1 MKTEI
6 ITIGDELL
14 IGQVVNTN
22 SSWIAERLN
31 LSGIEVC
38 RITTIAD
45 DKDEIFN
52 LLDAS
57 AKRSDVVITT
67 GGLGPTNDDITKQTI
82 CEYFNTELILNEKAL
97 KHIEEL
103 FSIRGFRL
111 TEINR
116 KQAEIP
122 AKCTPIENIHGT
134 SPGIWF
140 EEKGKIFVFVP
151 GVPFEMKQML
161 EDTIIPKLKN
171 MFIDETIV
179 HETVLTQGVGES
191 FLSEKIKEWENKL
204 PENIKLAYLP
214 SPGLVR
220 IRLTAKGKSKNE
232 LIKIIDFQI
241 SELCK
246 IIPEY
251 VFGYDDDTLEKIIGK
266 ILLKNGATLSTAES
280 CSGGYIAHKITSVP
294 GSSQYYK
301 GSVVSYSN
309 EIKEKFLEV
318 QKESLIEHGAVSE
331 VVVKEMA
338 KAIQKKFDTDYAIST
353 SGIAGPGGGTAE
365 KVVGTTWIAVAS
377 PNKVIVKKYL
387 FGENR
392 ERNIVK
398 TGLTALNMLRKLMVE
413 EEKTFL

>member
-1 MKTEI
+1 M
-6 ITIGDELL
+6 
-14 IGQVVNTN
+14 V
-22 SSWIAERLN
+22 
-31 LSGIEVC
+31 
-38 RITTIAD
+38 
-45 DKDEIFN
+45 
-52 LLDAS
+52 
-57 AKRSDVVITT
+57 
-67 GGLGPTNDDITKQTI
+67 
-82 CEYFNTELILNEKAL
+82 LNEKAL

-122 AKCTPIENIHGT
+122 AKCTPIPNIHGT

-140 EEKGKIFVFVP
+140 EEKGKIFIFVP

-179 HETVLTQGVGES
+179 HKTVLTQGVGES

-204 PENIKLAYLP
+204 PENIRLAYLP

-232 LIKIIDFQI
+232 LNKIIDFLL
-241 SELCK
+241 SELIK

-251 VFGYDDDTLEKIIGK
+251 VFGYDDDKLEKIIGEK
-266 ILLKNGATLSTAES
+266 LTKSGATLSTAES

-331 VVVKEMA
+331 VVVKEMV

-377 PNKVIVKKYL
+377 QNKVIAKKYL

-398 TGLTALNMLRKLMVE
+398 TGLTALNMLRKLMIE
-413 EEKTFL
+413 EEKAKN